1 MFRGRRGQGKV
12 TSKNSFNIRMLN
24 LTKVED
30 WIKLGFVIKT
40 NVFYSLSQMFF
51 LDDNNIKTIIPNFSS
66 SLDNRD

>member
-1 MFRGRRGQGKV
+1 MFRGRGQGKL
-12 TSKNSFNIRMLN
+12 TSKNCFNIRMLN

>member
-1 MFRGRRGQGKV
+1 MFRGRGQGKL

-66 SLDNRD
+66 SLNNRD